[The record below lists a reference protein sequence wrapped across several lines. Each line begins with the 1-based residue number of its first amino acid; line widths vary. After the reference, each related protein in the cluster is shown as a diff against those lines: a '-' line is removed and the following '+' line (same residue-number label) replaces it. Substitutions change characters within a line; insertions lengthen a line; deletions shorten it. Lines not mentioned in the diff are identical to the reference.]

1 MIRLRLTEML
11 ADKSFLDGRRVEWR
25 EVAEATGIHR
35 TTLSKMANQRG
46 YNATCANLDLLCVYF
61 RCPLSDLAVHVP
73 DSELE
78 QPVGQSFKGPR
89 PAASRKLAAPVLPCD
104 VDAGM
109 AVQTSRPAG
118 TAASIGKSVA
128 ARRRSVPPGR

>member
-1 MIRLRLTEML
+1 MIRLRLTELL
-11 ADKSFLDGRRVEWR
+11 AEKSFLEGRRVEWR

-78 QPVGQSFKGPR
+78 QPVGQRFKGPR
-89 PAASRKLAAPVLPCD
+89 P
-104 VDAGM
+104 
-109 AVQTSRPAG
+109 
-118 TAASIGKSVA
+118 TAARKQAAAELPGDVGAGVASLPAATDPSNGKPIA
-128 ARRRSVPPGR
+128 ARKQRARPSD

>member
-1 MIRLRLTEML
+1 MIRLRLTELL
-11 ADKSFLDGRRVEWR
+11 ADRSFRDGRRVEWR

-78 QPVGQSFKGPR
+78 QPVSQRFKGPR
-89 PAASRKLAAPVLPCD
+89 PAAARKPAATGVQGGAGAALPR
-104 VDAGM
+104 AT
-109 AVQTSRPAG
+109 ARATSADK
-118 TAASIGKSVA
+118 AVA
-128 ARRRSVPPGR
+128 AKKRRPRPSD